1 MTQSLTT
8 RRHFI
13 ATGLTAMAGAGLAGA
28 FKPVFGKAVAPADKI
43 RLGIIGTGSRG
54 AGLATLIREMP
65 DYELVACCDIIPEN
79 LQKGLSLAAKNAK
92 GYTDYRK
99 LLDDKSIDAVV
110 IATPLFLHYP
120 MAVAALQAGKH
131 IYLEKSMTYD
141 IPQAIDLVKKVKAS
155 GLVFQI
161 GYQYRY
167 YGLYHRVKEIMKE
180 NWLGKITHF
189 ECQYNRNSNWRFP
202 VKDPKMERAINWRM
216 YREYCGGPL
225 SELCAHEIDVVNYLT
240 DSRPVKVVGL
250 GGINYWKDGR
260 DTYDNIRTVYDYPN
274 GVKASVTSVLSNAYN
289 GYSIRILGDK
299 ATVEILRDK
308 ALIYPEITNNAKG
321 VVDGVT
327 GATIAVTTQGKGVE
341 VKFGKPGEEQLEPT
355 VFALKDFAECVRN
368 KKEPVSNVE
377 TGRDGSIAIHMG
389 NAAADTEKVQYWK
402 PEYSA

>member
-1 MTQSLTT
+1 MTHLSTS
-8 RRHFI
+8 RRNFI
-13 ATGLTAMAGAGLAGA
+13 TTGLAAVAGAGLSAVFEPA
-28 FKPVFGKAVAPADKI
+28 FGKSVRPADKI
-43 RLGIIGTGSRG
+43 RLGLIGTGSRG
-54 AGLATLIREMP
+54 SGLATLIREMP

-92 GYTDYRK
+92 GYADYRK

-110 IATPLFLHYP
+110 IATPLYLHYP
-120 MAVAALQAGKH
+120 MAVAALHAGKH
-131 IYLEKSMTYD
+131 IYLEKSMTYN

-167 YGLYHRVKEIMKE
+167 YGLYHRVKEIIKE

-202 VKDPKMERAINWRM
+202 VNDPKMERAINWRM

-260 DTYDNIRTVYDYPN
+260 DTYDNIRTVYDYAN

-308 ALIYPEITNNAKG
+308 AYIYPETTNHAKG

-341 VKFGKPGEEQLEPT
+341 VKFGKPGEEGLEPT
-355 VFALKDFAECVRN
+355 VFALKDFADCVRN
-368 KKEPVSNVE
+368 KKEPISNVE

-389 NAAADTEKVQYWK
+389 NAAADTEQVQYWK

>member
-1 MTQSLTT
+1 MSSFTT
-8 RRHFI
+8 SRRQFVT
-13 ATGLTAMAGAGLAGA
+13 TGLAAMAGLSVPDSVFARKIGA
-28 FKPVFGKAVAPADKI
+28 ADKV
-43 RLGIIGTGSRG
+43 RVGLIGTGSRG
-54 AGLATLIREMP
+54 SGLATLIKDIPELA
-65 DYELVACCDIIPEN
+65 LVACCDIIPEN
-79 LQKGLSLAAKNAK
+79 LQKGMSLAEKGAKA
-92 GYTDYRK
+92 YSDYRK
-99 LLDDKSIDAVV
+99 LLEDKSLDAVI
-110 IATPLFLHYP
+110 IATPLYLHYP
-120 MAVAALQAGKH
+120 MAVEALKAGKH

-141 IPQAIDLVKKVKAS
+141 IPQAIDLVKKVRNS

-167 YGLYHRVKEIMKE
+167 YGLYHRVKEIINQ

-202 VKDPKMERAINWRM
+202 VNDPRQERAINWRM

-225 SELCAHEIDVVNYLT
+225 SELCAHEIDVVNYLL
-240 DSRPVKVVGL
+240 DSHPLKVVGL

-308 ALIYPEITNNAKG
+308 AYIYPETTNNAKG
-321 VVDGVT
+321 VVDGVS
-327 GATIAVTTQGKGVE
+327 GATLAVTTQGKGVE
-341 VKFGKPGEEQLEPT
+341 VAFGKPGEESLEPT
-355 VFALKDFAECVRN
+355 VYALQDFVTCIKT
-368 KKEPVSNVE
+368 KKQPISNVE

-389 NAAADTEKVQYWK
+389 NAAADTESVQVWK
-402 PEYSA
+402 PEYSV

>member
-1 MTQSLTT
+1 M
-8 RRHFI
+8 
-13 ATGLTAMAGAGLAGA
+13 ATVGLSTAFAPLS
-28 FKPVFGKAVAPADKI
+28 GKRVRPADRI

-65 DYELVACCDIIPEN
+65 DYELVACCDIISEN
-79 LQKGLSLAAKNAK
+79 LQKGLSLASKNAK
-92 GYTDYRK
+92 GYADYRK

-110 IATPLFLHYP
+110 IATPLYLHYP

-240 DSRPVKVVGL
+240 DSRPLKVVGL

-308 ALIYPEITNNAKG
+308 AFIYPETTNNARG
-321 VVDGVT
+321 TVDGVT

-341 VKFGKPGEEQLEPT
+341 VKFGKPGEAELEPT
-355 VFALKDFAECVRN
+355 VFALQDFAECVRN

>member
-1 MTQSLTT
+1 MTHSFTT
-8 RRHFI
+8 RRNFI
-13 ATGLTAMAGAGLAGA
+13 VAGLAAVAGAGLSTGFAPA
-28 FKPVFGKAVAPADKI
+28 FGKTVRPADKI

-54 AGLATLIREMP
+54 AGLCTLIREMP
-65 DYELVACCDIIPEN
+65 DYDLVACCDIIPEN

-99 LLDDKSIDAVV
+99 LLDDKSIDAVI
-110 IATPLFLHYP
+110 IATPLYLHYP

-240 DSRPVKVVGL
+240 DSHPVKVVGL

-260 DTYDNIRTVYDYPN
+260 DTYDNIRTVYGYPN

-308 ALIYPEITNNAKG
+308 AYIYPETINNAKG

-327 GATIAVTTQGKGVE
+327 GATLAVTTQGKGVE
-341 VKFGKPGEEQLEPT
+341 VKFGKPDEEELEPT

-389 NAAADTEKVQYWK
+389 NAAADTEAVQHWK

>member
-1 MTQSLTT
+1 MNDVTS
-8 RRHFI
+8 RRRFM
-13 ATGLTAMAGAGLAGA
+13 ATGLTAVAGLGMLPAWASGRA
-28 FKPVFGKAVAPADKI
+28 TFNPADKI

-65 DYELVACCDIIPEN
+65 DFDLVACCDVIPEN
-79 LQKGLSLAAKNAK
+79 LQKGLSLARKDAK

-110 IATPLFLHYP
+110 IATPLYLHYP

-155 GLVFQI
+155 GLIFQI

-167 YGLYHRVKEIMKE
+167 YGLYHRVKEIINQ

-225 SELCAHEIDVVNYLT
+225 SELCAHEIDVVNYLL
-240 DSRPVKVVGL
+240 DSHPVKVVGL

-299 ATVEILRDK
+299 ATAEILRDK
-308 ALIYPEITNNAKG
+308 ALIYPETINNAKG

-327 GATIAVTTQGKGVE
+327 GATIAVTTQGQGVE
-341 VKFGKPGEEQLEPT
+341 LKFGKSGEESLEPT
-355 VFALKDFAECVRN
+355 VYALQDFADCVRT
-368 KKEPVSNVE
+368 KKQPISNVE

-389 NAAADTEKVQYWK
+389 NAAADTESVQYWK

>member
-1 MTQSLTT
+1 
-8 RRHFI
+8 
-13 ATGLTAMAGAGLAGA
+13 MAGVGLSTA
-28 FKPVFGKAVAPADKI
+28 FNPAFGKTIRPADKI

-65 DYELVACCDIIPEN
+65 EYELVACCDIIPEN

-92 GYTDYRK
+92 GYADYRK

-110 IATPLFLHYP
+110 IATPLYLHYP

-240 DSRPVKVVGL
+240 DSHPVKVVGL

-321 VVDGVT
+321 TVDGVT

-341 VKFGKPGEEQLEPT
+341 VKFGKPGEVDLEPT

>member
-1 MTQSLTT
+1 
-8 RRHFI
+8 
-13 ATGLTAMAGAGLAGA
+13 
-28 FKPVFGKAVAPADKI
+28 
-43 RLGIIGTGSRG
+43 
-54 AGLATLIREMP
+54 
-65 DYELVACCDIIPEN
+65 
-79 LQKGLSLAAKNAK
+79 
-92 GYTDYRK
+92 
-99 LLDDKSIDAVV
+99 
-110 IATPLFLHYP
+110 
-120 MAVAALQAGKH
+120 
-131 IYLEKSMTYD
+131 
-141 IPQAIDLVKKVKAS
+141 
-155 GLVFQI
+155 
-161 GYQYRY
+161 
-167 YGLYHRVKEIMKE
+167 
-180 NWLGKITHF
+180 
-189 ECQYNRNSNWRFP
+189 
-202 VKDPKMERAINWRM
+202 MERAINWRM

-308 ALIYPEITNNAKG
+308 AFIYPEITNNAKG

-341 VKFGKPGEEQLEPT
+341 VKFGKPGDEELEPT